1 MVSGGSGGDGSEE
14 TIDRGRSNSS
24 SGGSHGGSTKV
35 VAATVPTI
43 RHGSLRVL
51 NSRNWN
57 VILSIVQGLGLR
69 DASQDC
75 G

>member
-1 MVSGGSGGDGSEE
+1 MVSGGSGRDGSEE
-14 TIDRGRSNSS
+14 TIDRGRSQTSTGS
-24 SGGSHGGSTKV
+24 SHGGGSKV

-43 RHGSLRVL
+43 GHGSFRVL

-57 VILSIVQGLGLR
+57 VVLSIVQGLGLSNT
-69 DASQDC
+69 SQDR